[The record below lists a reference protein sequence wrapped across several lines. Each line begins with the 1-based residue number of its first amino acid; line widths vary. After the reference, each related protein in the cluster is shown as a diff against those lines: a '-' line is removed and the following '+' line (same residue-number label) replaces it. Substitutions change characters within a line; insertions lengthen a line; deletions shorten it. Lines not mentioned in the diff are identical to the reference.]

1 MLFFQTDHLTLN
13 DFMPAHPD
21 HIGDIIARFPHVRRN
36 SLIPLLQAVQDELGY
51 ISEEAIVRI
60 GSHLSLPSSK
70 VYGLA
75 TFYNQFTFSPG
86 GKYHIT
92 VCNGSACHLDG
103 AGGLVEEIQKIL
115 DIGDGETTR
124 DRLFSLEVQSCLGA
138 CGQSP
143 VMAVNG
149 TYFSGITVKRLREI
163 INQYLEDESP

>member
-1 MLFFQTDHLTLN
+1 
-13 DFMPAHPD
+13 MPTQSD
-21 HIGDIIARFPHVRRN
+21 RIGEILQRFPQIKRN
-36 SLIPLLQAVQDELGY
+36 ALIPILQAVQDELGY
-51 ISEEAIVRI
+51 IPEEAIARI
-60 GSHLSLPSSK
+60 GTHLSLPSSK

-75 TFYNQFTFSPG
+75 TFYNQFTFSPV

-103 AGGLVEEIQKIL
+103 SGTLLGEIRKIL

-138 CGQSP
+138 CGNAP

-149 TYFSGITVKRLREI
+149 TYYPRVTVKRLREI
-163 INQYLEDESP
+163 INQYREDEAR